1 MPPEHQHPVPLVQQQ
16 HGHRAAQPGQFGTWH
31 DPIPQLLS
39 GVMPGQVLRHD
50 VAELARPLP
59 AMHRGRTA
67 LLGDAAHPMTPNLGQ
82 GGCQALEDAAVL
94 ARLAA
99 SPDPAAVPALLARY
113 TAARLPRTTQ
123 VTRWSRRAAS
133 MTTWTA
139 APAIGI
145 RNTITLALGKL
156 PVSAALRGLA
166 QVYDWQPP
174 ASAWPAG

>member
-1 MPPEHQHPVPLVQQQ
+1 VS
-16 HGHRAAQPGQFGTWH
+16 RAARSITRVAAPRAVVIGAGIGGLAGVAPGGPGPAAVSTSAG
-31 DPIPQLLS
+31 QL
-39 GVMPGQVLRHD
+39 
-50 VAELARPLP
+50 
-59 AMHRGRTA
+59 
-67 LLGDAAHPMTPNLGQ
+67 DAAHPMTSNLGQ
-82 GGCQALEDAAVL
+82 GGCQALEDAVVL

-99 SPDPAAVPALLARY
+99 SPDPAAVPPLLARY

-123 VTRWSRRAAS
+123 VTRWTRRAAS

-139 APAIGI
+139 APAIAI

-174 ASAWPAG
+174 ASA